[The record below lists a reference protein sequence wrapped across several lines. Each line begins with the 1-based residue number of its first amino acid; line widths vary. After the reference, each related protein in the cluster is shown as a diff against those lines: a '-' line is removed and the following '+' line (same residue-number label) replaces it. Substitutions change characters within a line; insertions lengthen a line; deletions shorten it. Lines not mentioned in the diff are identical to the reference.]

1 MKIGRPKSTNP
12 KNIDIKV
19 RIDNSLNEKI
29 NIFCKENKIT
39 RAEFI
44 RQSIERFL
52 EKK

>member
-19 RIDNSLNEKI
+19 RIDNSLNDEI
-29 NIFCKENKIT
+29 TAYCEVNKIT

-44 RQSIERFL
+44 RESIRKFL
-52 EKK
+52 GKK